1 MRTRWCL
8 FVALVTFLGGCSSGS
23 VKTTAPEPPPATGV
37 PAPVIAE
44 PAPAALPADA
54 VAAVGAVAAPEVV
67 APLNPPAAVDPA
79 AAAEDD
85 PVLEGTTARPPAATR
100 PGANQPAVATA
111 AAAPHPVQAASARPA
126 GKPAATGRIEIPSIG
141 LNHATFE
148 GIDLPTLAY
157 GPGHWPGTPLPGN
170 RGNTVFP
177 GHRTTNTRPFWDIDK
192 IAIGNEVT
200 FTTPAGR
207 FTYRVTETLIVSSR
221 DTWVV
226 NQTPDA
232 TFTILACHPKG
243 SAKQRYVVKGK
254 LVSSSAGSS
263 SSGSGSSAAPGSSS
277 GSGMPVLTTTT
288 TRRAGFLGLF

>member
-37 PAPVIAE
+37 PAPVSAE
-44 PAPAALPADA
+44 SGPAALPAEA

-79 AAAEDD
+79 AATEDD
-85 PVLEGTTARPPAATR
+85 PVLEGITARPPAAPR
-100 PGANQPAVATA
+100 PAASQPAVATA
-111 AAAPHPVQAASARPA
+111 GAPHPVQAASAKPA

-157 GPGHWPGTPLPGN
+157 GPGHWPGTPQPGN

-207 FTYRVTETLIVSSR
+207 FTYRVTETLIVTAR

-226 NQTPDA
+226 NQTSDA

-254 LVSSSAGSS
+254 LVSSSAASPGA
-263 SSGSGSSAAPGSSS
+263 SASPGSSS